1 MVPEGEVMMAES
13 EHIRVMT
20 VDDHEILT
28 GGIRFLL
35 LAFDDIELVG
45 EAHSGK
51 DALRLCDEVH
61 PDVILMDMMMPDMN
75 GVETTKAIRKQYPDV
90 QVLVLS
96 SFHNGDLV
104 HGAMQAGAVGYLLKG
119 LSMDELAEAIRAAKA
134 GRHTLA
140 QEAVQALVESAGSPR
155 KPGDALSD
163 REREVLALLVSGKS
177 NAEIA
182 EQLVI
187 SLPTVKSHVSHVL
200 SKLGV
205 ANRAAAASLAIK
217 HNLIPH

>member
-1 MVPEGEVMMAES
+1 MMTES
-13 EHIRVMT
+13 ELIRVMT

-51 DALRLCDEVH
+51 DALRLCAEVH
-61 PDVILMDMMMPDMN
+61 PDVVLMDMMMPDMD
-75 GVETTKAIRKQYPDV
+75 GVETTKAIREQYPDV
-90 QVLVLS
+90 QVLALS
-96 SFHNGDLV
+96 SFHNGELV
-104 HGAMQAGAVGYLLKG
+104 RGAMQAGAVGYLLKG
-119 LSMDELAEAIRAAKA
+119 LSMDELAEAIRAANA

-155 KPGDALSD
+155 KPGDDLSD
-163 REREVLALLVSGKS
+163 RELEVLALLVSGKS

-187 SLPTVKSHVSHVL
+187 SMPTVKSHVSQVL

-217 HNLIPH
+217 HNLVPY